1 MKKIVLQ
8 LTSMLALLSL
18 TTFVMADD
26 WSKEQTAAWSVVT
39 QYWEDE
45 LAVNG
50 KWPAKYIHEDLV
62 AWGAS
67 WPQPRDSS
75 SVTKWSRFDQE
86 AGKTLIY
93 ELFPVAVVVVG
104 DTAVVNYNSV
114 TVAENYEMKRKRSTT
129 GLIETLV
136 KEGETWK
143 FLSLTSFEIKS
154 GDQLVNN
161 STENGLLTQ

>member
-1 MKKIVLQ
+1 MKKHILR
-8 LTSMLALLSL
+8 LTSMVVLISL
-18 TTFVMADD
+18 TSFVMADE
-26 WSKEQTAAWSVVT
+26 WSKEQTAVWSVVT
-39 QYWEDE
+39 QSWEDE
-45 LAVNG
+45 VAGNG
-50 KWPAKYIHEDLV
+50 KWPTKYTHEDLV

-67 WPQPRDSS
+67 WPQPRDNS
-75 SVTKWSRFDQE
+75 SVTKWSRFDQQ

-104 DTAVVNYNSV
+104 DTAVVYYNSV

-136 KEGETWK
+136 KGGETWT

-154 GDQLVNN
+154 GD
-161 STENGLLTQ
+161 